1 MNGIVEI
8 SSRMRELNTMLQPAA
23 LRPVAPAAR
32 QPSSVSGTDFA
43 TMLNSAL
50 TETGGAGDAT
60 GAGGV
65 TGQDVVADARKYL
78 GVPYVWGGTDPKT
91 GLDCSGLVQRT
102 YADLGVQLPRVSRDQ
117 ATAGTPVAGL
127 DQAKPGDLLAFG
139 KPVHH
144 IAIYIGDGKMI
155 HAPEPGTQVRIQ
167 NVYETPSAIRRVLPA
182 GGAGAAAV
190 AGATGPSASGS
201 GQYADLFATA
211 TAKYG
216 LPQGLLSAVAK
227 AESGYNPSAVSG
239 AGARG
244 LMQLMPATAKSLGV
258 DPLDPAQAVDG
269 AARLLKSHLGKFGS
283 VPLALAAYNAG
294 PGAVQRHGGIP
305 PYQETQNYVRK
316 ITATLSQGAAA

>member
-1 MNGIVEI
+1 MSAIAEI
-8 SSRMRELNTMLQPAA
+8 SSRMRQLDTMLAPAA
-23 LRPVAPAAR
+23 LRPVTPAAR
-32 QPSSVSGTDFA
+32 QASGVPGADFA

-50 TETGGAGDAT
+50 KGSGSATQAT

-167 NVYETPSAIRRVLPA
+167 NVYETPSAIRRVLPTGA
-182 GGAGAAAV
+182 PGITGGT
-190 AGATGPSASGS
+190 TGPSTAGS

-227 AESGYNPSAVSG
+227 AESGYNPNAVSG
-239 AGARG
+239 AGAKG
-244 LMQLMPATAKSLGV
+244 LMQLMPSTASSLGV
-258 DPLDPAQAVDG
+258 NPLDPAQAIDG

-294 PGAVQRHGGIP
+294 PGAVQRYGGIP